1 MESGQ
6 DQGEIMPT
14 KLPRLNVTLEPGLY
28 DAIQALAKKTGIS
41 TSLFARDL
49 LAEAL
54 ELHEDS
60 HWKNVSEDRRNSLKL
75 KKTISDEE
83 VWQS

>member
-1 MESGQ
+1 
-6 DQGEIMPT
+6 MPT
-14 KLPRLNVTLEPGLY
+14 KNPRLNVTLEPGLY
-28 DAIQALAKKTGIS
+28 DAIQALAKQTGIS

-60 HWKNVSEDRRNSLKL
+60 HWKDVAEDRRKSLKSNNVL
-75 KKTISDEE
+75 NHDE

>member
-1 MESGQ
+1 
-6 DQGEIMPT
+6 MPT
-14 KLPRLNVTLEPGLY
+14 KHPRLNVTLEPGLY
-28 DAIQALAKKTGIS
+28 DAIQALAKRTGIS

-60 HWKNVSEDRRNSLKL
+60 HWKNVAEERRTSLKT
-75 KKTISDEE
+75 KKTLSHEE
-83 VWQS
+83 VWES